1 MDTRRIIYQRPYPK
15 LVIKD
20 PETGKI
26 ATSLKSGIKLAFSAD
41 GNTSL
46 LSYSF
51 TLSINDISGSFSAT
65 FFPDYKNELGE
76 TFSLFDDLKK
86 LQIVEIYEGNG
97 ISTDKP
103 VFTGIIRRK
112 KYIAQAHDS
121 GGNRRISISGTAITG
136 LISQFYINLD
146 VSACALSKE
155 LKTQAAIINKLT
167 IDGKAGESVKNIVKK
182 IWDCFYEISQQLGTP
197 KIKEYIDRFTGG
209 VDSLFDIDNSTFH
222 YPLGCVFNGQTT
234 QDFFSLIDGIVPSPV
249 YEKFAYMGSD
259 GKMKIKIRLVPFDN
273 DKWAT
278 LCLKSHYIESDILQS
293 FDLTESDDEVYTAFY
308 AYLNGYPIDEQ
319 KSLILS
325 TNIDNAGVD
334 NVLKDSER
342 FKIYGYRPMT
352 AHFIG
357 YGIKEGEQDSDSVS
371 GMEQM
376 SLNLKNWYE
385 HLPDMLKG
393 SIVLSLIFNNK
404 INKIQ
409 PGEVVNFLS
418 GYFYV
423 EGVTHNWN
431 YGSGGEINLSVS
443 RGGKYLGGEFK
454 GQIENI
460 TDIMRLVFK
469 AADGKVSGLA
479 LNR

>member
-1 MDTRRIIYQRPYPK
+1 M
-15 LVIKD
+15 
-20 PETGKI
+20 
-26 ATSLKSGIKLAFSAD
+26 
-41 GNTSL
+41 
-46 LSYSF
+46 
-51 TLSINDISGSFSAT
+51 
-65 FFPDYKNELGE
+65 
-76 TFSLFDDLKK
+76 
-86 LQIVEIYEGNG
+86 
-97 ISTDKP
+97 
-103 VFTGIIRRK
+103 
-112 KYIAQAHDS
+112 
-121 GGNRRISISGTAITG
+121 
-136 LISQFYINLD
+136 
-146 VSACALSKE
+146 
-155 LKTQAAIINKLT
+155 
-167 IDGKAGESVKNIVKK
+167 
-182 IWDCFYEISQQLGTP
+182 
-197 KIKEYIDRFTGG
+197 
-209 VDSLFDIDNSTFH
+209 
-222 YPLGCVFNGQTT
+222 FNGQTT

-249 YEKFAYMGSD
+249 YEKFAYVGAD

-357 YGIKEGEQDSDSVS
+357 YGVKEGEQDSDSVS

-376 SLNLKNWYE
+376 SFNLKNWYE